1 MIRHL
6 GIMRASIAQVAA
18 EGRSRYAHKRGF
30 FTPMIY
36 GTRSH
41 TLRNPQA
48 VAWMILLASFVT
60 FCLLMALGTAGA
72 YWFLF
77 QSRVEMTI
85 RLTVSKGRVDLTLP
99 DGSPASAARKDFPE
113 ANATVQVDSVSQG
126 YLTFEDNYSKQLIA
140 TVFLLQGSSL
150 TIERAARPRFEW
162 SATPYTIRLRNA
174 IGRFWI
180 DVPSDVA
187 REIVLEL
194 ESEAGVARFSEAG
207 NFRLHSSSQQID
219 LHVDDGNATLQAPNG
234 AQRTVS
240 AGEIGTLL
248 REPLGSGTL
257 LVRATHFERLNADFG
272 ARHDISTNPALP
284 FGWACTSR
292 ANRPNEPQG
301 SFGRNLFEQ
310 QVVLTMQRLGQGLD
324 HAETSCQYTF
334 SEDDGSLLTIPRRS
348 LSAYDSL
355 YIRARVRIR
364 SQDVTTC
371 GIQGSECPV
380 MIQLDYLG
388 ENNAPESPQVWRHGF
403 YTLRPPT
410 DENPTICDTCLQE
423 HEKINPDTWYIY
435 DSGDL
440 FKLLAGARKPE
451 SILRLRVYASGHA
464 YESIIANLQVLGGRR
479 AQ

>member
-1 MIRHL
+1 MVEAFCGKML
-6 GIMRASIAQVAA
+6 
-18 EGRSRYAHKRGF
+18 
-30 FTPMIY
+30 Y

-48 VAWMILLASFVT
+48 VAWTIMLASFVT
-60 FCLLMALGTAGA
+60 FCLIMALGTAGA

-77 QSRVEMTI
+77 QSRVEMAI

-99 DGSPASAARKDFPE
+99 DGSPASAARQEFPG
-113 ANATVQVDSVSQG
+113 ANSTVQVDSVSQG

-140 TVFLLQGSSL
+140 TVFLMQGSSL
-150 TIERAARPRFEW
+150 TIEQAARPRFEW
-162 SATPYTIRLRNA
+162 SSAPYTIRLRNA

-180 DVPSDVA
+180 DIP
-187 REIVLEL
+187 
-194 ESEAGVARFSEAG
+194 AGVARDVLLEITSEAGTARFSQSG
-207 NFRLHSSSQQID
+207 NFRLHSSSQQLD
-219 LHVDDGNATLQAPNG
+219 LHADDGNALLEAPSG
-234 AQRTVS
+234 QVRTVS

-248 REPLGSGTL
+248 RDPVGMGTL
-257 LVRATHFERLNADFG
+257 IVRPTPFELLNAGFG
-272 ARHDISTNPALP
+272 SREDIDTNPALP

-301 SFGRNLFEQ
+301 SFSRLLFEQ
-310 QVVLTMQRLGQGLD
+310 QVTLSMKRLGQGLD

-334 SEDDGSLLTIPRRS
+334 SEDDGIVLSIPRRS
-348 LSAYDSL
+348 LSSYDSL
-355 YIRARVRIR
+355 YVRARVRIR

-388 ENNAPESPQVWRHGF
+388 ENNAPEQPQVWRHGF

-410 DENPTICDTCLQE
+410 DESPTICDTCLQE
-423 HEKINPDTWYIY
+423 HEKINADTWYIY

-440 FKLLAGARKPE
+440 FRLLPGARKPE
-451 SILRLRVYASGHA
+451 SVLRLRVYASGHA
-464 YESIIANLQVLGGRR
+464 YESIIANLQVIGGRR
-479 AQ
+479 GS

>member
-1 MIRHL
+1 ML
-6 GIMRASIAQVAA
+6 
-18 EGRSRYAHKRGF
+18 
-30 FTPMIY
+30 Y

-48 VAWMILLASFVT
+48 VAWTILLASFVT
-60 FCLLMALGTAGA
+60 FCLIMALGTVGA

-99 DGSPASAARKDFPE
+99 DGSPASAARQDFPE
-113 ANATVQVDSVSQG
+113 ANSTVQVDSVSQG

-140 TVFLLQGSSL
+140 TVFLMQGSSL
-150 TIERAARPRFEW
+150 SIERAARPRFEW
-162 SATPYTIRLRNA
+162 SAEPYTIRLRNA
-174 IGRFWI
+174 VGRFWI
-180 DVPSDVA
+180 DLPSDVA
-187 REIVLEL
+187 REVVLEVAA
-194 ESEAGVARFSEAG
+194 EAGVARFSQSG
-207 NFRLHSSSQQID
+207 NFRLHSGSQRLD
-219 LHVDDGNATLQAPNG
+219 LHVDAGTATLEAPSG
-234 AQRTVS
+234 ERHTVG
-240 AGEIGTLL
+240 AGEVGALL
-248 REPLGSGTL
+248 REPIGIGTFL
-257 LVRATHFERLNADFG
+257 LRPTPFEQLNADFG
-272 ARHDISTNPALP
+272 SREDIETNPALP

-292 ANRPNEPQG
+292 ANRANEPQG
-301 SFGRNLFEQ
+301 AFARALVDQ
-310 QVVLTMQRLGQGLD
+310 QVALSMKRLGQGLD

-334 SEDDGSLLTIPRRS
+334 SEDDGILLSIPRRS

-355 YIRARVRIR
+355 HIRARVRIN

-371 GIQGSECPV
+371 GIQGSECPI

-423 HEKINPDTWYIY
+423 HEKINADTWYIY

-440 FKLLAGARKPE
+440 FKLLPGARKPE

-464 YESIIANLQVLGGRR
+464 YESIIANLQVIGGRK

>member
-1 MIRHL
+1 ML
-6 GIMRASIAQVAA
+6 
-18 EGRSRYAHKRGF
+18 
-30 FTPMIY
+30 Y

-48 VAWMILLASFVT
+48 VAWAILLASFVT
-60 FCLLMALGTAGA
+60 FCLIMALGTAGA

-77 QSRVEMTI
+77 ESRVEMTI

-99 DGSPASAARKDFPE
+99 DGSPASAARQEFPE
-113 ANATVQVDSVSQG
+113 ANSVVQVDSVSQG

-140 TVFLLQGSSL
+140 TVFLMQGSSL

-162 SATPYTIRLRNA
+162 SSAPYTIRLRNA
-174 IGRFWI
+174 VGRFWI
-180 DVPSDVA
+180 DMPADVA
-187 REIVLEL
+187 RDVTLEI
-194 ESEAGVARFSEAG
+194 SAEAGVARFSESG

-219 LHVDDGNATLQAPNG
+219 LHVDNG
-234 AQRTVS
+234 AAVLESPIGEVRTVK

-248 REPLGSGTL
+248 REPIGIGTFI
-257 LVRATHFERLNADFG
+257 VRATPFELLNADFG
-272 ARHDISTNPALP
+272 SREDITTNPALP

-301 SFGRNLFEQ
+301 SFSRLLFDQ
-310 QVVLTMQRLGQGLD
+310 QVALSMRRLGQGLD

-334 SEDDGSLLTIPRRS
+334 SEDDGIVLSIPRRS
-348 LSAYDSL
+348 LSNYDSL
-355 YIRARVRIR
+355 HIRARVRIR

-388 ENNAPESPQVWRHGF
+388 ENNAPERPQVWRHGF

-423 HEKINPDTWYIY
+423 HEKINADTWYIY

-440 FKLLAGARKPE
+440 FRLLPGARKPE

-464 YESIIANLQVLGGRR
+464 YESIIANLQVIGGRK

>member
-1 MIRHL
+1 M
-6 GIMRASIAQVAA
+6 V
-18 EGRSRYAHKRGF
+18 
-30 FTPMIY
+30 Y

-48 VAWMILLASFVT
+48 VAWAIMLTSFVI
-60 FCLLMALGTAGA
+60 FCLLMALGTAGT

-77 QSRVEMTI
+77 ESRVEMTV
-85 RLTVSKGRVDLTLP
+85 RLTVSKGRVDLILP
-99 DGSPASAARKDFPE
+99 DGSPASAARQEFPE
-113 ANATVQVDSVSQG
+113 ANSVIQVDSVSQG

-140 TVFLLQGSSL
+140 TVFLMQGSSL
-150 TIERAARPRFEW
+150 AIERAARPRFEW
-162 SATPYTIRLRNA
+162 SAAPYTIRLRNA
-174 IGRFWI
+174 IGRFWV
-180 DVPSDVA
+180 DLPSGVA
-187 REIVLEL
+187 RERVLEI
-194 ESEAGVARFSEAG
+194 ESEAGVARFSQSG
-207 NFRLHSSSQQID
+207 NFRLYSSSQQID
-219 LHVDDGNATLQAPNG
+219 LHVDNGGAELRAPSG
-234 AQRTVS
+234 ETRAVKAS
-240 AGEIGTLL
+240 EIGTLL
-248 REPLGSGTL
+248 REPFSSGTFI
-257 LVRATHFERLNADFG
+257 VRATPFEQLNADFG
-272 ARHDISTNPALP
+272 KHDDIDTNPALP

-292 ANRPNEPQG
+292 ANRLNEPQG
-301 SFGRNLFEQ
+301 SFSRMLFEQ
-310 QVVLTMQRLGQGLD
+310 QVVLNMQRLGQGLD

-334 SEDDGSLLTIPRRS
+334 SEDDGILLSIPRRS

-388 ENNAPESPQVWRHGF
+388 ENNAPERPQVWRHGF

-423 HEKINPDTWYIY
+423 HEKINADTWYIY

-440 FKLLAGARKPE
+440 FKLLPGARKPE

-464 YESIIANLQVLGGRR
+464 YESIIANLQVIGGRK

>member
-1 MIRHL
+1 ML
-6 GIMRASIAQVAA
+6 
-18 EGRSRYAHKRGF
+18 
-30 FTPMIY
+30 T
-36 GTRSH
+36 
-41 TLRNPQA
+41 
-48 VAWMILLASFVT
+48 SFAI
-60 FCLLMALGTAGA
+60 FCLLMAVGTAGA

-77 QSRVEMTI
+77 ESRVEMSI

-99 DGSPASAARKDFPE
+99 DGSPASIARQDFPE

-140 TVFLLQGSSL
+140 TVFLMQGSSL
-150 TIERAARPRFEW
+150 QIERAARPRFEW
-162 SATPYTIRLRNA
+162 SAAPYAIRLRNA
-174 IGRFWI
+174 VGRFWI

-187 REIVLEL
+187 RQIVLEIA
-194 ESEAGVARFSEAG
+194 SEAGTARFTQSG
-207 NFRLHSSSQQID
+207 NFRLHSSSQQMD
-219 LHVDDGNATLQAPNG
+219 LHVDNGSAELQALSG
-234 AQRTVS
+234 EVRTVGV
-240 AGEIGTLL
+240 GEIGTLL
-248 REPLGSGTL
+248 REPLGVGTFI
-257 LVRATHFERLNADFG
+257 VRATHLERLNADFG
-272 ARHDISTNPALP
+272 SQQDIDTNPALP

-292 ANRPNEPQG
+292 ANRLNEPQG
-301 SFGRNLFEQ
+301 NFGRKLFEQ
-310 QVVLTMQRLGQGLD
+310 QVTLVMQRLGQGLD

-334 SEDDGSLLTIPRRS
+334 SEDDSLLTIPRRS

-364 SQDVTTC
+364 HQDVSTC

-388 ENNAPESPQVWRHGF
+388 ENNAPERPQVWRHGF
-403 YTLRPPT
+403 YTWRPPT

-440 FKLLAGARKPE
+440 FKILLDARKPE

-464 YESIIANLQVLGGRR
+464 YESIIANLQVLGGRK